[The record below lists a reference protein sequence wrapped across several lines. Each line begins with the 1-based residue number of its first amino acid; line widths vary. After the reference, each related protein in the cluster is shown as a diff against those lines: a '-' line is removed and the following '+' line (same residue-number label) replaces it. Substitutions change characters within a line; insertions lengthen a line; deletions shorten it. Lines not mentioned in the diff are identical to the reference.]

1 MSWVGIANNQCV
13 SCENLQDA
21 VTTGVFVL
29 KNTIPSTTPAKFKQI
44 TKTEAAFYVNLNES
58 YAPFA
63 AKAANQLVVKSN
75 LQAATPATTTTTTTS
90 FVPGTT
96 TTTTTSFVP
105 GTTTTTTTIF
115 VPVTTTTT
123 TTAPPTRYTYLRYDM
138 NGFCVLSNPI
148 QFWSYINI
156 FVNGVYY
163 INGDF
168 SPYYYI
174 ESSSHSNF
182 SNEITS
188 NTPTTCVG
196 CRTWDF
202 YNSGDPGEPTEY
214 WAYINCGGVPSI
226 VSAEP
231 REGTTACVRN
241 GTTPSLGSLGDN
253 AYDSGNTCA

>member
-21 VTTGVFVL
+21 VNTGVFVL

-63 AKAANQLVVKSN
+63 ALAANQLVVKSD
-75 LQAATPATTTTTTTS
+75 LQAQTPITTSTTTS
-90 FVPGTT
+90 TT
-96 TTTTTSFVP
+96 TAGPTTTS
-105 GTTTTTTTIF
+105 TTTAGPTTTS
-115 VPVTTTTT
+115 TTTAGPTT
-123 TTAPPTRYTYLRYDM
+123 TSTTTVAPPTRYTYLRYNM

-156 FVNGVYY
+156 FVNGVNY

-214 WAYINCGGVPSI
+214 WTYINCAGVPSI

-231 REGTTACVRN
+231 RDNATACVRN
-241 GTTPSLGSLGDN
+241 GTTPSLGTNGDN